1 MVVQRDSFFA
11 AVTSSGSKN
20 VLLALG
26 CVALVLAVVLGFKN
40 GWLDLQGRPIQHIRE
55 LQVPVEER
63 NRQIDEL
70 ANPNRPKTTCGV
82 AN

>member
-1 MVVQRDSFFA
+1 MVVRRDWSFA
-11 AVTSSGSKN
+11 AVTSSGARE

-26 CVALVLAVVLGFKN
+26 CVALVIAIFLGLKN
-40 GWLDLQGRPIQHIRE
+40 GWIDLRGRPIQHICE

-70 ANPNRPKTTCGV
+70 VKPSATSTKGDP
-82 AN
+82 

>member
-1 MVVQRDSFFA
+1 MAIRDWFLA
-11 AVTSSGSKN
+11 AATSSGARE
-20 VLLALG
+20 VWLALG
-26 CVALVLAVVLGFKN
+26 CVALVIAIVLGFKN

-70 ANPNRPKTTCGV
+70 ANPNRPK
-82 AN
+82 ASSRE